1 VKILITGNLG
11 YVGTVLSE
19 HLTAFNHQVSG
30 IDSGFY
36 KDCLLDGKYIDVP
49 TKIMD
54 IRDVTVRDF
63 HGFDA
68 VVHLAALSN
77 DPIGE
82 LDSALTYQINGD
94 ASIGAAELARKAGV
108 ERFIFISTQSIYGI
122 STSDS
127 ELEES
132 AAKNP
137 QTAYAKSKWE
147 SEQAILEMTSENFT
161 TVALRPSTVFGWS
174 PRLRS
179 DIVFNN
185 LLLTGLTK
193 GKIEVHSDG
202 TPWRPIVHVSDLSE
216 AIRLTLIAEKSK
228 ISGSPFNIGKIGGN
242 YTVKEIACAAKT
254 CLGDIEI
261 IFNTENIADPRSYKV
276 SFKKALDVLGFEAK
290 RELIESGNEMLV
302 RFKEYNL
309 QNGDLLGR
317 LTNRLAQVSHLKDEG
332 MLNDSLRFI

>member
-11 YVGTVLSE
+11 YIGTVLSE
-19 HLTAFNHQVSG
+19 HLMASNHQVAG

-36 KDCLLDGKYIDVP
+36 NDCLLNGEYIDVP
-49 TKIMD
+49 TKIKD
-54 IRDVTVRDF
+54 IRDVTVQDF

-94 ASIGAAELARKAGV
+94 ASISAAELARNAGV

-122 STSDS
+122 STSDV
-127 ELEES
+127 ELDES
-132 AAKNP
+132 AVKNP

-228 ISGSPFNIGKIGGN
+228 ISGLPFNIGKIGGN
-242 YTVKEIACAAKT
+242 YTVKEIASAAKT
-254 CLGDIEI
+254 CLGEIEI

-276 SFKKALDVLGFEAK
+276 SFKKAFDVLGFEAK

-302 RFKEYNL
+302 KFKEFDL
-309 QNGDLLGR
+309 QNGELLGR
-317 LTNRLAQVSHLKDEG
+317 LTNRLAQVNHLKNEG
-332 MLNDSLRFI
+332 MLDDNLRFI